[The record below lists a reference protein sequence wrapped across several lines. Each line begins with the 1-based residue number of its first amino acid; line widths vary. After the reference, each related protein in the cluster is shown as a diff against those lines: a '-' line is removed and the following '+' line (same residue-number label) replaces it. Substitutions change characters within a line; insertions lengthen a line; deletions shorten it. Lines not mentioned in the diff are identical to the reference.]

1 LKIGLRI
8 KLCLLTP
15 SFVSLINRRI
25 ETIGSLVAL
34 ELDELKKQDT
44 TKKLVSSKVS
54 LKRLNT
60 LHCNLNTL
68 IEKAITNQR
77 FITNFDNL
85 CATYLELVEDL
96 T

>member
-1 LKIGLRI
+1 M
-8 KLCLLTP
+8 
-15 SFVSLINRRI
+15 SLINKRI
-25 ETIGSLVAL
+25 ETIGQLLAL
-34 ELDELKKQDT
+34 ELVELKKQDA
-44 TKKLVSSKVS
+44 TKKLVSNKVS

-77 FITNFDNL
+77 FIANFDHL
-85 CATYLELVEDL
+85 CATYLELIRDL